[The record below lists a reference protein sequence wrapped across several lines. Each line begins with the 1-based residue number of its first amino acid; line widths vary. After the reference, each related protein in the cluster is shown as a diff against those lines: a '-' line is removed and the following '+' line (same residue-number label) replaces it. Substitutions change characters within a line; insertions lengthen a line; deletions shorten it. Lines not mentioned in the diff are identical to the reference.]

1 MSTAPAAPVAA
12 ASTAEKEIRIIS
24 HSNLFY
30 WWPVW
35 AIGFIMAL
43 LTLIDG
49 HRMAILP
56 GPPSAN
62 KPGTEQFRNATVI
75 VDTGSSKEIKLKDR
89 DVLVLQEN
97 KHLQPDQPE
106 GDKKELPEPN
116 ALRFHV
122 AQGKSYAVIFCTV
135 LVLVIVI
142 TNVPL
147 RGMWS
152 VVIIMLVIMLV
163 IIFSL
168 AGWWDTILGWLF
180 VLHIHI
186 NLAGYLFISIGLL
199 AIWLVAFFFFDQQIY
214 MIFTPRQFKVRTE
227 IGGGEVTYDTIGM
240 SLQKQRSDLF
250 RHWILGLGS
259 GDLVVNT
266 SGAQAHH
273 FDLPNVLFVGKKVQQ
288 IEDMMREIPQAPG
301 H

>member
-1 MSTAPAAPVAA
+1 MSTAPAAPVKLT
-12 ASTAEKEIRIIS
+12 STGEREIRIVS

-43 LTLIDG
+43 LTAIDG

-56 GPPSAN
+56 SDTG
-62 KPGTEQFRNATVI
+62 QHRNATVELRE
-75 VDTGSSKEIKLKDR
+75 GSSRKILEKR
-89 DVLVLQEN
+89 DVLVLAEN
-97 KHLQPDQPE
+97 QHLQPDKPE
-106 GDKKELPEPN
+106 GDTKELPEPN

-135 LVLVIVI
+135 LLLVIVI

-168 AGWWDTILGWLF
+168 AGWWDTILNWLF

-199 AIWLVAFFFFDQQIY
+199 AVWLVAFFFFDQQIY
-214 MIFTPRQFKVRTE
+214 MVFTPRQFKVRTE
-227 IGGGEVTYDTIGM
+227 VGGGEVTYDTIGM

-288 IEDMMREIPQAPG
+288 IEDMMREIPQVPG